1 MQDVVERSHEKSS
14 MLQGFG
20 DAVLRAEALED
31 QLVKSQKHAAAMPSK
46 LDAAFAKYHNDI
58 QEMQAKDGDLVRK
71 NKSLRNKN
79 KGTPLD
85 LLSTCWRSRGSLT
98 RCSLLLAEL
107 ETRVEQLKTSET
119 DLKNLFYRE
128 QEARQVL
135 ELDYKELAYECDKHM
150 ELRIASDRDLV
161 NGYKSLQKLNE
172 DCEKLRAQLK
182 ELEEAALPIA
192 RLLMP
197 HPGGPK
203 IAPLV
208 DRLKEAPSRLAVYVK
223 HLARSIPNQVLAF
236 MKSYFP
242 KAPVDVVAG
251 GLAANC
257 TDEQYASCWSRWRP
271 LQNKSPTSLISSSP
285 VIVSL

>member
-1 MQDVVERSHEKSS
+1 
-14 MLQGFG
+14 
-20 DAVLRAEALED
+20 
-31 QLVKSQKHAAAMPSK
+31 
-46 LDAAFAKYHNDI
+46 
-58 QEMQAKDGDLVRK
+58 
-71 NKSLRNKN
+71 
-79 KGTPLD
+79 
-85 LLSTCWRSRGSLT
+85 LLF
-98 RCSLLLAEL
+98 AEL
-107 ETRVEQLKTSET
+107 ETWVERLKTSET

-161 NGYKSLQKLNE
+161 NCYKLLQKLNE
-172 DCEKLRAQLK
+172 DCEKLWAQLK

-192 RLLMP
+192 RLLVP

-208 DRLKEAPSRLAVYVK
+208 DRLKEAYVK
-223 HLARSIPNQVLAF
+223 HLAKSIPNQVLAF

-242 KAPVDVVAG
+242 KAPVDVVTG

-257 TDEQYASCWSRWRP
+257 TDEQYAELLEQMAP
-271 LQNKSPTSLISSSP
+271 IAEQVADKLNLQ
-285 VIVSL
+285 